1 MRKSTSNS
9 SLVAQLT
16 NEVQN
21 GVVLSRA
28 YDTLNRP
35 TGYSLEDSLRSL
47 RSLRLEYSYD
57 TLGRFSGVGF
67 NAEPQSR
74 RGFEYQYLAGSD
86 LVSGYVASAGDS
98 GGVASRPLLV
108 RSVAYEPRRDLIAA
122 VVPASSPDDWDEMSA
137 VTGSVFVAQNP
148 EQFTY
153 DADGNMLTDGRFRY
167 TWNGENRLVR
177 AQELVAPT
185 NRHPYTVSYAYDH
198 KGRMVSKR
206 ITEND
211 GHDTLV
217 KSIAYVWD
225 GWNVIRETVTN
236 PSTLQPFNSSTDNVW
251 GLDLDGT
258 MQGAG
263 GMTKSTLEKG

>member
-98 GGVASRPLLV
+98 GDVASRPLLV
-108 RSVAYEPRRDLIAA
+108 RSVAYEPHRDLIAA
-122 VVPASSPDDWDEMSA
+122 VVPASSPDGWDEMSA
-137 VTGSVFVAQNP
+137 LTGRVFVAQTP

-167 TWNGENRLVR
+167 TWNAENRLVR

-198 KGRMVSKR
+198 RV
-206 ITEND
+206 
-211 GHDTLV
+211 
-217 KSIAYVWD
+217 
-225 GWNVIRETVTN
+225 
-236 PSTLQPFNSSTDNVW
+236 
-251 GLDLDGT
+251 
-258 MQGAG
+258 
-263 GMTKSTLEKG
+263 

>member
-108 RSVAYEPRRDLIAA
+108 RSVAYEPLRDLIAA
-122 VVPASSPDDWDEMSA
+122 VVPASSPDGWDEMSA
-137 VTGSVFVAQNP
+137 LTGRVFVAQTP

-167 TWNGENRLVR
+167 TWNAENRLVR
-177 AQELVAPT
+177 AQELIAPT
-185 NRHPYTVSYAYDH
+185 NRHPYTVSYAYDD
-198 KGRMVSKR
+198 RV
-206 ITEND
+206 
-211 GHDTLV
+211 
-217 KSIAYVWD
+217 
-225 GWNVIRETVTN
+225 
-236 PSTLQPFNSSTDNVW
+236 
-251 GLDLDGT
+251 
-258 MQGAG
+258 
-263 GMTKSTLEKG
+263 